1 MHSMFPK
8 KHDVSLELPRKHGAL
23 ELPQISKIAIRQFPS
38 ELQVIIASPGLFFV
52 VSSLSILGHNGNI
65 NKCISSKLFGYSEL
79 LIHSV

>member
-38 ELQVIIASPGLFFV
+38 ELQVIASPGLFFV
-52 VSSLSILGHNGNI
+52 VSSLSILSHNI
-65 NKCISSKLFGYSEL
+65 NKCISSKLFGY
-79 LIHSV
+79 VQ